1 MGGIIQDSATL
12 AALIQRERDVLVS
25 QWRERVC
32 RLPVAARLQEPELI
46 DHIPQFL
53 DELVSALRTVRAA
66 ETVGDVPRKTPPVH
80 GIRRYASG
88 FDLVEVVAEYSI
100 MHDSVFDLAE
110 HHGLTLDGGTARVL
124 NRVLDHAIGQAVQA
138 YMAEQAADTQRRRA
152 EHFAFVAHDLRTPLQ
167 AMSAATSVLEQSLE
181 VSKQEANAQALG
193 VLRRNVRTLESLVE
207 RLLDEERSSV
217 KGVEPKREDV
227 SVRPLVDFIVADIR
241 PLASAAG
248 MLLINA
254 VPPELRAWADPA
266 MLRRIFRNLIANA
279 ISHAK
284 HGAVTISGA
293 TRPDG
298 GVECSIR
305 DAGVGIEADLLGSI
319 FKPQAT
325 GGLGLLI
332 VKTFVEAHGGE
343 VHAEANNGAGVT
355 LRFSLPG
362 RPKN

>member
-12 AALIQRERDVLVS
+12 AALIERERDVLVS

-32 RLPVAARLQEPELI
+32 RLPTAARLEEPELI

-53 DELVSALRTVRAA
+53 EELVSALRTGSG
-66 ETVGDVPRKTPPVH
+66 ETVGDIPRKTPPVH

-88 FDLVEVVAEYSI
+88 FDLIEVVAEYSI
-100 MHDSVFDLAE
+100 MHDCVYDLAE
-110 HHGLTLDGGTARVL
+110 HHGQTLDGGAARVL
-124 NRVLDHAIGQAVQA
+124 NRVLDHAIGQALQS
-138 YMAEQAADTQRRRA
+138 YMAEQDAERQRRRA
-152 EHFAFVAHDLRTPLQ
+152 EHFAFIAHDLRTPLQ
-167 AMSAATSVLEQSLE
+167 AMSASTAVLEQSLE
-181 VSKQEANAQALG
+181 VSKEDANAQALG
-193 VLRRNVRTLESLVE
+193 ILRRNIRTLESLVE

-217 KGVEPKREDV
+217 KGLEPKREDV
-227 SVRPLVDFIVADIR
+227 PVRPLVDLIVADLR
-241 PLASAAG
+241 PLANAAG
-248 MLLINA
+248 MVLINA
-254 VPPELRAWADPA
+254 VPPELRAWADAA

-284 HGAVTISGA
+284 HGAVTIGGA

-298 GVECSIR
+298 GIECSIR
-305 DAGVGIEADLLGSI
+305 DDGVGIEADLLASL
-319 FKPQAT
+319 FETQAT

-343 VHAEANNGAGVT
+343 VHAEANDGVGVT

-362 RPKN
+362 PPKD